1 MFFESVAYAQ
11 QTAAPA
17 AQQGGAAASLM
28 SFLPIIIIFVIFYFL
43 LIRPQQKKQKQH
55 MAMLDALKAGDSVVT
70 NAGII
75 GTIVSVDGNIIVVD
89 LGAGNKVQV
98 IKGYIADK
106 FEPELYKA
114 SNNGNNA
121 VSK

>member
-17 AQQGGAAASLM
+17 AQQGGPMQFMGL
-28 SFLPIIIIFVIFYFL
+28 LPIIIIFVIFYFL

-114 SNNGNNA
+114 SNNSNNA